1 MIETLLEEN
10 NMEYMHKNVGHKQS
24 NIVVSEAFVELASVP
39 ILKGNFNVR
48 AEDQLD
54 HW

>member
-24 NIVVSEAFVELASVP
+24 NILVSEAFVELATVS
-39 ILKGNFNVR
+39 ILTGNYNVR
-48 AEDQLD
+48 A
-54 HW
+54 